1 MLMTRHG
8 FGIFLLLT
16 ALGLGAAAQQVHHTS
31 PAALAD
37 TVTTLRVTLTE
48 DTSVDKLIVLP
59 MLEIVA
65 PAKEVA
71 AVSAQVG
78 DTLVTTD
85 TLEVQHNV
93 LPVIEI
99 VPHTDTFHLEVGEPV
114 RDTIAEP
121 VELTVVVPA
130 VEPTQTEEEP
140 APAEEVPVET
150 LAEEPTLT
158 EEAPAPAEDTPVE
171 TPVEEPTLTE
181 EEPAPAEETPV
192 ETPKE
197 EPTPTEE
204 DPAPAEETPVET
216 PKEEPTLTEEEPAPT
231 EEAPVETLVEEP
243 TLTEEEPA
251 PAEETPVETP
261 AEEPTLTEEEPA
273 PTEEAPVETPAAELT
288 PAQVVSVETSVTA
301 SDPAEKPA
309 AQPSEKFRYSPH
321 ASLMENVD
329 SVPYYTIERQQ
340 LNEADTHMRRLTI
353 RPNPTADNLI
363 VQIAPRP
370 KGFRYDLMRIETGRI
385 VTSGTWLGMT
395 ARVPLEECTKGE
407 YLLNIIDIATG
418 KECMYKITKG
428 YRAVEKRK

>member
-85 TLEVQHNV
+85 TLEVQLNV

-121 VELTVVVPA
+121 VELPVVVPA
-130 VEPTQTEEEP
+130 VEPTQTEEE
-140 APAEEVPVET
+140 
-150 LAEEPTLT
+150 
-158 EEAPAPAEDTPVE
+158 PAPAEDTPVE

-181 EEPAPAEETPV
+181 EEPVPAEE
-192 ETPKE
+192 
-197 EPTPTEE
+197 
-204 DPAPAEETPVET
+204 APVET
-216 PKEEPTLTEEEPAPT
+216 PKEEPTLTEEEPAPA
-231 EEAPVETLVEEP
+231 EEAPMETPKEEP
-243 TLTEEEPA
+243 TSTEVEPV
-251 PAEETPVETP
+251 PAEDTPVETP
-261 AEEPTLTEEEPA
+261 AEEPTPTEEEPA
-273 PTEEAPVETPAAELT
+273 PAEVTPVETPAEEPTPTEEEPAPAEEAPVETPKEEPTPIEEDPAPAEEAPVETPAEELT
-288 PAQVVSVETSVTA
+288 PAQVASVETSVTA
-301 SDPAEKPA
+301 SDPAERPA

-329 SVPYYTIERQQ
+329 SVPYYTIERLQ

-385 VTSGTWLGMT
+385 VTSGAWLGMT

-418 KECMYKITKG
+418 KECMYKITKS